1 MLFNKQRQ
9 KQKTALLPRL
19 CNEGQFS
26 IMLECRNPLG
36 GALTTVHTIRGT
48 VQQSEACT
56 RACLPPTKT
65 KGGGRNE
72 PFCQPFAGPL
82 ARRIKKIC

>member
-26 IMLECRNPLG
+26 TMLERRNPLG
-36 GALTTVHTIRGT
+36 GALTTAHTIRGT
-48 VQQSEACT
+48 GQQSEACT
-56 RACLPPTKT
+56 RACLPPTRRKEV
-65 KGGGRNE
+65 GE
-72 PFCQPFAGPL
+72 MSHFVSPL
-82 ARRIKKIC
+82 LAL